1 LRRRSV
7 VAVELTQ
14 CSPRNRGGRNASV
27 GIRQQSCPIRNPQKQ
42 EGKRAMARM
51 NFGYLPK
58 GNPCAQCGKP
68 IATPEWIESGPQ
80 RTSYLWH
87 CFACDY
93 QFEAVAFFEDEG
105 SEALAA

>member
-1 LRRRSV
+1 
-7 VAVELTQ
+7 
-14 CSPRNRGGRNASV
+14 
-27 GIRQQSCPIRNPQKQ
+27 
-42 EGKRAMARM
+42 MARM
-51 NFGYLPK
+51 NFSYLPK

-68 IATPEWIESGPQ
+68 IATPEWIESDPQ

-93 QFEAVAFFEDEG
+93 RFEAVAYFEDAD